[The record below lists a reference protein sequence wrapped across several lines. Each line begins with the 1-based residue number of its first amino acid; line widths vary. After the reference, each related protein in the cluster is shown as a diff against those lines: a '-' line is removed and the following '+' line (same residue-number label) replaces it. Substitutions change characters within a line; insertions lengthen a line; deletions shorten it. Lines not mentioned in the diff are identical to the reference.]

1 MMSFISSVQQMAAQL
16 TDLQLPISEL
26 QVISKVLMSLPA
38 NYLHFVS
45 AWDSVPA
52 AEKTITL
59 LISRL
64 LKEEKMT
71 NIRSQNKPN
80 PSDAAY
86 FSGTQEQSC
95 MLYLSGFFFFLL
107 FFCSYKL
114 NNCTITTQ
122 PHLRIVVA
130 IEETVDTLVEIFV
143 ETMAVIPTAE
153 GGNLTTP
160 DLNAH
165 INIVGSQATQLT
177 SVGRESEMKVTTKIL
192 DIHQPS
198 LISQPEGVD
207 TNKPLSKLSQS
218 NEYFFL

>member
-1 MMSFISSVQQMAAQL
+1 MQPIFLELKISHVCY
-16 TDLQLPISEL
+16 TC
-26 QVISKVLMSLPA
+26 
-38 NYLHFVS
+38 
-45 AWDSVPA
+45 
-52 AEKTITL
+52 
-59 LISRL
+59 LIF
-64 LKEEKMT
+64 
-71 NIRSQNKPN
+71 P
-80 PSDAAY
+80 
-86 FSGTQEQSC
+86 
-95 MLYLSGFFFFLL
+95 FFFF
-107 FFCSYKL
+107 FSYKL

-130 IEETVDTLVEIFV
+130 IEGTVDTLVEIFV
-143 ETMAVIPTAE
+143 ETMAVIPTTE
-153 GGNLTTP
+153 GGNLITP

-218 NEYFFL
+218 NEYFF

>member
-1 MMSFISSVQQMAAQL
+1 MQPIFLELKISHVCY
-16 TDLQLPISEL
+16 TC
-26 QVISKVLMSLPA
+26 
-38 NYLHFVS
+38 
-45 AWDSVPA
+45 
-52 AEKTITL
+52 
-59 LISRL
+59 LIF
-64 LKEEKMT
+64 
-71 NIRSQNKPN
+71 P
-80 PSDAAY
+80 
-86 FSGTQEQSC
+86 
-95 MLYLSGFFFFLL
+95 FF
-107 FFCSYKL
+107 SYKL

-130 IEETVDTLVEIFV
+130 IEGTVDTLVEIFV
-143 ETMAVIPTAE
+143 ETMAVIPTTE
-153 GGNLTTP
+153 GGNLITP

-218 NEYFFL
+218 NEYFF

>member
-1 MMSFISSVQQMAAQL
+1 MAAQL

-26 QVISKVLMSLPA
+26 QVISKVLKKSLPT

-64 LKEEKMT
+64 LKEEKMA

-80 PSDAAY
+80 PPDAAY
-86 FSGTQEQSC
+86 FSGTQDQSC
-95 MLYLSGFFFFLL
+95 MLYLSDFSFFFF
-107 FFCSYKL
+107 FSYKL

-130 IEETVDTLVEIFV
+130 IEGTVDTLVEIFV
-143 ETMAVIPTAE
+143 ETMAVIPTTE
-153 GGNLTTP
+153 GGNLITP

-198 LISQPEGVD
+198 ISQPEGVV
-207 TNKPLSKLSQS
+207 TNNSLYIPLSLIHI
-218 NEYFFL
+218 